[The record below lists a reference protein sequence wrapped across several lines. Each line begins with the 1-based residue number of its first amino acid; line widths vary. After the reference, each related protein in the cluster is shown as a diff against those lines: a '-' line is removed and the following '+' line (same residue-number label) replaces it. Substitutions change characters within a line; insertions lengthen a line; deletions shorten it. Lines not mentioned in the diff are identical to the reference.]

1 MVFLNTIFFLGAR
14 LVQIEDDSR
23 SDLTLNYILIA
34 VLLVIVIILSA
45 VVGKRRLRERDEE
58 WDL

>member
-1 MVFLNTIFFLGAR
+1 MIFLNAIFLLGAR
-14 LVQIEDDSR
+14 LLQMEDEPR
-23 SDLTLNYILIA
+23 PDLTLNYIIIA
-34 VLLVIVIILSA
+34 VLLVLAIILST

>member
-1 MVFLNTIFFLGAR
+1 MVFLNTIFFLGGR
-14 LVQIEDDSR
+14 LVQIEDESR

>member
-1 MVFLNTIFFLGAR
+1 MIFLNAIFLLGAR
-14 LVQIEDDSR
+14 LLQMEDEPR
-23 SDLTLNYILIA
+23 SDLTLNYALIA
-34 VLLVIVIILSA
+34 VLLVIVVVLSA

>member
-1 MVFLNTIFFLGAR
+1 MLFLNAIFFMGAR
-14 LVQIEDDSR
+14 LLQMEEEPR
-23 SDLTLNYILIA
+23 PDLTLNYILIA
-34 VLLVIVIILSA
+34 VLLVIVVILSA

>member
-1 MVFLNTIFFLGAR
+1 MMFLTTILCLGVR
-14 LVQIEDDSR
+14 LLQMEDEPR
-23 SDLTLNYILIA
+23 PDLTLNYLLIA

>member
-1 MVFLNTIFFLGAR
+1 MMFFSTMFFFGAW
-14 LVQIEDDSR
+14 LLQMEDEPR
-23 SDLTLNYILIA
+23 PDLTLNYILIV
-34 VLLVIVIILSA
+34 VLLVIVVILSA

>member
-1 MVFLNTIFFLGAR
+1 MMLLTTLFFFVAR
-14 LVQIEDDSR
+14 LLQMEDEPR
-23 SDLTLNYILIA
+23 PDLTLNYILIA
-34 VLLVIVIILSA
+34 VLVVIALILSA

>member
-1 MVFLNTIFFLGAR
+1 MIFLSAIFLLGAR
-14 LVQIEDDSR
+14 LLQMEDESR
-23 SDLTLNYILIA
+23 PDLTQNYILIV
-34 VLLVIVIILSA
+34 VLLVIVVFLSA

>member
-1 MVFLNTIFFLGAR
+1 MIFLNAIFLLGAR
-14 LVQIEDDSR
+14 LLQMEDELR
-23 SDLTLNYILIA
+23 SDLTLNYALIA
-34 VLLVIVIILSA
+34 VLLVIVVVLSA